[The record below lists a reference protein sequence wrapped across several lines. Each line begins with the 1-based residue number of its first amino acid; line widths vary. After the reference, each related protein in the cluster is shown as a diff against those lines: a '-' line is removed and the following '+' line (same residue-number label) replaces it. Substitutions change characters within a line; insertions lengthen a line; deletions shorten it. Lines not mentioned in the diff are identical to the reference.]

1 MGAMTLRKTL
11 LWALAA
17 GLGALPA
24 AATTYDRMYVFGDSY
39 SDIGAGYEDGN
50 GPTAVAYLAWKMGL
64 EFTIPQAAGSG
75 GKSIDFAV
83 SGARTGEG
91 LGHKTQGA
99 LLGYGMVNQVNDFAA
114 RVHSGDIKF
123 NPDTTLFFL
132 AGGLNDRGLPL
143 AATLDNLH
151 REIGQLKDL
160 GARHFTVA
168 QLPEKIPQFATAG
181 TRLNP
186 ALPGLIADVEANLK
200 VDIWLDHWGADFDE
214 VMLHPAAYGIANT
227 TSACAGRDIFGQD
240 GVPKGDPTTYFF
252 YHEGHPSTAVHRI
265 VGLRLFE
272 ELQGH

>member
-1 MGAMTLRKTL
+1 MTLRKTL

-39 SDIGAGYEDGN
+39 SDIGAGYVDGN
-50 GPTAVAYLAWKMGL
+50 GPTAVAYLAWKLGL
-64 EFTIPQAAGSG
+64 EFTIPQAAGSA

-83 SGARTGEG
+83 SGAQTGEG
-91 LGHKTQGA
+91 LGRKVQGA
-99 LLGYGMVNQVNDFAA
+99 LLGYGMMNQVNDFAA

-123 NPDTTLFFL
+123 NPETTLFFL
-132 AGGLNDRGLPL
+132 AGGLNDRRLPL

-151 REIGQLKDL
+151 KEIGQLKDL

-186 ALPGLIADVEANLK
+186 SLPGLIA
-200 VDIWLDHWGADFDE
+200 
-214 VMLHPAAYGIANT
+214 
-227 TSACAGRDIFGQD
+227 
-240 GVPKGDPTTYFF
+240 
-252 YHEGHPSTAVHRI
+252 
-265 VGLRLFE
+265 
-272 ELQGH
+272 